1 MEAVALEKKPRCPKG
16 QIRNKEGTC
25 IPKVEKVKVKEPKV
39 KEPKVKEPKTKKQKT
54 NANAKTIKKLT
65 KKQLVDII
73 KQRKDCIQRFRD
85 NL

>member
-25 IPKVEKVKVKEPKV
+25 IPKVEKAKV

>member
-25 IPKVEKVKVKEPKV
+25 IPKVEKVKV